1 MHAQTQTD
9 PFGNAKFNHMFS
21 EIFKDV
27 EVSGDHMFSE
37 LFKDAKPRTSPER
50 LLPREFVFEV
60 APCGLTR
67 IVEKK

>member
-9 PFGNAKFNHMFS
+9 PFSNAKFNQMFS
-21 EIFKDV
+21 EIFKDA
-27 EVSGDHMFSE
+27 EPQ
-37 LFKDAKPRTSPER
+37 KSPER